1 MTGEMLTPEQ
11 KRVVEHPL
19 GRHARVLAVAG
30 SGKTTTMVQR
40 VKYIVETLGV
50 APGSIRILMF
60 NKRARAQFREKLS
73 AVLPENRRPSVDSFH
88 SFAYGLLMTA
98 SRRGW
103 IASMSEVWGEDK
115 EELVRRTVHRAI
127 QNLEKQRAV
136 PPEMVDPDDALESIS
151 LWKGSLITPERAGH
165 RRNQHLPLVYAE
177 YERLRLEKNALTFD
191 DFVPY
196 AVGLL
201 EAQAGLYDK
210 LLSQSSV
217 VIVDEYQDVNYGQQ
231 RLIELVAG
239 DTADVMVVGDDD
251 QTIYEW
257 RGARPNYIIK
267 EFGKAF
273 SNKPVVDYTLSRT
286 FRFGPVLAQASQN
299 VISLNTARVE
309 KRLIAHKISL
319 HTGIDLQHNDAANQV
334 DVNNELARQVKA
346 LVKQTNDPAN
356 IAVLFRMYA
365 QSIGLEAAFLA
376 NNIPYRVLGR
386 APFFKRREI
395 EVLLDYLQVSIDLN
409 TPVDD
414 DACFKRL
421 MSIVNV
427 PNRQISRDH
436 LDKARSW
443 AGSRSLSSFL
453 DYVESSDDSPLTR
466 QSRQR
471 MGELRTLLTRL
482 NERIVTESSLNAG
495 VLLQWLVKLID
506 YYEYFNN
513 YYGSG
518 EHSEDRKLAVATF
531 CNYAESLAKT
541 PGDFLAHIRRLDP
554 AQGLPDDKVI
564 LMTTVFRVKGEE
576 FDYVFIPD
584 CEEGY
589 MPCLFVTEEEIF
601 DTRGLITSP
610 PSSDAISNERRLFY
624 VALTR
629 ARRMVFIGATTQ
641 ESSANSV
648 EGQPAAASRFIAE
661 MLLGPTIEVMGAFQR
676 LAAGDRSA
684 IVRLS
689 AAAIAHAGRKA
700 IMANLLEEYLPATEH
715 SLPMGLLNSIRG
727 VPELPPPMYVPP
739 PSLPNDRASASSEH
753 QRSAPPPKEWW
764 DE

>member
-1 MTGEMLTPEQ
+1 
-11 KRVVEHPL
+11 
-19 GRHARVLAVAG
+19 
-30 SGKTTTMVQR
+30 
-40 VKYIVETLGV
+40 
-50 APGSIRILMF
+50 
-60 NKRARAQFREKLS
+60 
-73 AVLPENRRPSVDSFH
+73 
-88 SFAYGLLMTA
+88 
-98 SRRGW
+98 
-103 IASMSEVWGEDK
+103 MSEVWGDDK

-127 QNLEKQRAV
+127 QNLEKQRAG

-165 RRNQHLPLVYAE
+165 RRNQYLPSVYTE
-177 YERLRLEKNALTFD
+177 FERLRLEKNALTFD

-201 EAQAGLYDK
+201 ERKSGLGDQ
-210 LLSQSSV
+210 LLSRSSV

-231 RLIELVAG
+231 RLIELIAG

-286 FRFGPVLAQASQN
+286 FRFGPVLAQVSQN
-299 VISLNTARVE
+299 VISLNPTRVD
-309 KRLIAHKISL
+309 KRLIAHKAAL
-319 HTGIDLQHNDAANQV
+319 HTGISLHHSDAANQV
-334 DVNNELARQVKA
+334 DVNNELAQQVKA
-346 LVKQTNDPAN
+346 LAKQTIDPAN

-376 NNIPYRVLGR
+376 NKIPYRVLGR

-395 EVLLDYLQVSIDLN
+395 EVLLEYLRVSIDLDA
-409 TPVDD
+409 PLDD
-414 DACFKRL
+414 DAKFKRL

-427 PNRQISRDH
+427 PNRRISRDH

-443 AGSRSLSSFL
+443 AGSRSLHEFMN
-453 DYVESSDDSPLTR
+453 YVESSNDSPLTR
-466 QSRQR
+466 QSRER
-471 MGELRTLLTRL
+471 IGELKTLLERL
-482 NERIVTESSLNAG
+482 HERILTEPSLNAG
-495 VLLQWLVKLID
+495 NLLQWLVKMVD
-506 YYEYFNN
+506 YYEHFNN
-513 YYGSG
+513 FYGAG

-531 CNYAESLAKT
+531 CSYAESLRMT
-541 PGDFLAHIRRLDP
+541 PQDFLRHIHRLDP
-554 AQGLPDDKVI
+554 AQGLPDEKVI

-589 MPCLFVTEEEIF
+589 MPCLFTSEEEIF

-629 ARRMVFIGATTQ
+629 ARKSVFIGATTQ
-641 ESSANSV
+641 KPSANAS

-661 MLLGPTIEVMGAFQR
+661 MLLNPTVEVMGAFQR

-684 IVRLS
+684 LVKLS
-689 AAAIAHAGRKA
+689 AAAVTHAGRRP
-700 IMANLLEEYLPATEH
+700 IITNLVEEYLPSTGH
-715 SLPMGLLNSIRG
+715 SLPEGLLNSIRG
-727 VPELPPPMYVPP
+727 VPELPPPRYVPP
-739 PSLPNDRASASSEH
+739 PSSLGESAVASSES
-753 QRSAPPPKEWW
+753 RRTTPPPKEWW